1 MELLTIVQNQ
11 RYNYKMDERQ
21 TANMIKFA
29 VTPPQERWGAIEH
42 GLYVYPFY
50 SISGMC

>member
-29 VTPPQERWGAIEH
+29 VTPPSERWEAIQQ
-42 GLYVYPFY
+42 YVYPRP
-50 SISGMC
+50 